1 MLKSLFAIKGRIPR
15 SNFWLSLLTISLIFI
30 VLYAGLDNLFGHS
43 STLLLYPVFFGL
55 IFSLSARRY
64 HDLNRCA
71 FWLLLLLIPIFG
83 VLIVAVELL
92 IRRGTAGENT
102 YGADPLLPKHDYL
115 EVQPR

>member
-1 MLKSLFAIKGRIPR
+1 MFVSLLTLKGRIAR
-15 SNFWLSLLTISLIFI
+15 STFWLSWLTISLIFI

-43 STLLLYPVFFGL
+43 STLLLYPVFFWM
-55 IFSLSARRY
+55 IFSLSVRRY
-64 HDLNRCA
+64 HDLNRST

-83 VLIVAVELL
+83 VLVVAMELL

>member
-1 MLKSLFAIKGRIPR
+1 MLKSLLNTKGRIAR
-15 SNFWLSLLTISLIFI
+15 ATFWLSFLAISLIFI
-30 VLYAGLDNLFGHS
+30 VLFAGLDNIFGHS
-43 STLLLYPVFFGL
+43 STLLLYPVFFWL

-64 HDLNRCA
+64 HDLNRSA

-83 VLIVAVELL
+83 VLVVAVELL